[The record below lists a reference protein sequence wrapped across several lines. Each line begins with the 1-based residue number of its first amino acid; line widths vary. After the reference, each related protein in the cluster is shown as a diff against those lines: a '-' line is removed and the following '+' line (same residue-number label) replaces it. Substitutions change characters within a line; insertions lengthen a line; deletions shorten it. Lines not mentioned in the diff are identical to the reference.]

1 MWRAFFLA
9 VGITLCIVGAECLVF
24 DRAIL
29 SSGSE
34 KIAGNADRPSLVDG
48 SYAAVERREFVPK
61 EWMPWSML
69 ATGSVVILY
78 SFTIPR
84 RVAS

>member
-1 MWRAFFLA
+1 MWRALFLA
-9 VGITLCIVGAECLVF
+9 IGIYLCILGAECLVF

-29 SSGSE
+29 DDGKAEVSQAAQESALYSSDF
-34 KIAGNADRPSLVDG
+34 N
-48 SYAAVERREFVPK
+48 VERKEFKPK

-69 ATGSVVILY
+69 STGAVVILY

-84 RVAS
+84 RVLS

>member
-1 MWRAFFLA
+1 MWRATFLA
-9 VGITLCIVGAECLVF
+9 IGIYLCILGAECLVV

-29 SSGSE
+29 
-34 KIAGNADRPSLVDG
+34 DDG
-48 SYAAVERREFVPK
+48 SKPAPATETASLFQSTSPKAERKEYKPK

-69 ATGSVVILY
+69 STGAVVILY

-84 RVAS
+84 RVNG